1 MRMTVVIR
9 MTLLASACL
18 LMAAC
23 SSNFMV
29 YKQGR
34 HFYVTSTGQEL
45 KAVLCDS
52 GDLKRILGE
61 SKLNLPLQN
70 KLDESICGTGKVR
83 ERVLAVLEEMSR
95 EERSNLKVSFQAHGY
110 DINHVANC

>member
-52 GDLKRILGE
+52 GDLKRILAE
-61 SKLNLPLQN
+61 SKLDLPLQG

-83 ERVLAVLEEMSR
+83 ERVLAVLEDMSR
-95 EERSNLKVSFQAHGY
+95 EQRSSLKTSFQAHGY